1 MSPLMMKLLGRVYM
15 SEAPADGGQGGGLPA
30 PAATPAADAPPAPA
44 EGSLLTPPAPAAAP
58 APDAPKTPEQIQQEA
73 DAAKDKEGGKD
84 ADGKD
89 KPTGAPEAYED
100 FTLPEGMEMDAD
112 VLGEFKNLAKEL
124 NIPQAKAQQLID
136 FQTQLAT
143 KQAEAYQ
150 AAVTKQAQDW
160 AASIKNDPEIGGEN
174 YDKSVAS
181 AIKVI
186 QSFGDPALTELL
198 NTTGL
203 GNNPALFK
211 FCHRISAAI
220 SEDKFVLPGSQTTT
234 GRKSNEEVFYGSNS

>member
-15 SEAPADGGQGGGLPA
+15 SEVDAGGGGGGDVSAPAATAEAPA
-30 PAATPAADAPPAPA
+30 PAA
-44 EGSLLTPPAPAAAP
+44 ESSVLTPPAPTDAP
-58 APDAPKTPEQIQQEA
+58 APKPDDAQPEDADKPKDES
-73 DAAKDKEGGKD
+73 KD

-100 FTLPEGMEMDAD
+100 FTLPEGMEMD
-112 VLGEFKNLAKEL
+112 VEILGEFKNLAKEL

-136 FQTQLAT
+136 FQSQLAS

-160 AASIKNDPEIGGEN
+160 AAEIKNDPEIGGEN

-198 NTTGL
+198 NTSGL
-203 GNNPALFK
+203 GNHPALFK

-220 SEDKFVLPGSQTTT
+220 SEDKFVLPGSQTNAPKEMTIVDAF
-234 GRKSNEEVFYGSNS
+234 S

>member
-15 SEAPADGGQGGGLPA
+15 SEVDAGGGGGGDVSAPAPTAEAPA
-30 PAATPAADAPPAPA
+30 PAA
-44 EGSLLTPPAPAAAP
+44 ESSVLTPPAPTDAP
-58 APDAPKTPEQIQQEA
+58 APKPDDAKPDDAKPDDANKPKDES
-73 DAAKDKEGGKD
+73 KD

-89 KPTGAPEAYED
+89 TPTGAPEAYED
-100 FTLPEGMEMDAD
+100 FTLPEGMEMD
-112 VLGEFKNLAKEL
+112 VEILGEFKNLAKEL

-136 FQTQLAT
+136 FQSQLAS

-160 AASIKNDPEIGGEN
+160 AAEIKNDPEIGGEN

-198 NTTGL
+198 NTSGL
-203 GNNPALFK
+203 GNHPALFK

-220 SEDKFVLPGSQTTT
+220 SEDKFVMPGSQTNAPKEMTIVDAF
-234 GRKSNEEVFYGSNS
+234 S

>member
-15 SEAPADGGQGGGLPA
+15 NEAPADGGQGGGADAPAAAPAPEAQAPA
-30 PAATPAADAPPAPA
+30 PAAD
-44 EGSLLTPPAPAAAP
+44 GSVLTPPAPAAAP
-58 APDAPKTPEQIQQEA
+58 APDAAKTPEQIQQEA
-73 DAAKDKEGGKD
+73 DAAAKLKVE
-84 ADGKD
+84 
-89 KPTGAPEAYED
+89 TSAPEAYED

-112 VLGEFKNLAKEL
+112 VLGEFKSLAKEL

-143 KQAEAYQ
+143 KQAEQYQ
-150 AAVTKQAQDW
+150 AAVTKQSQEW
-160 AASIKNDPEIGGEN
+160 AAAIKNDPEIGGEN

-198 NTTGL
+198 NTSGL
-203 GNNPALFK
+203 GNHPALFK

-234 GRKSNEEVFYGSNS
+234 GRKSNEEVFYGNSK

>member
-15 SEAPADGGQGGGLPA
+15 SEVDAGGGGGGADAPA
-30 PAATPAADAPPAPA
+30 PAADAPAPAA
-44 EGSLLTPPAPAAAP
+44 EGSVLTPPAPADAP
-58 APDAPKTPEQIQQEA
+58 APDATKTPDQIQQEA
-73 DAAKDKEGGKD
+73 DAAKDKDKEDGKD
-84 ADGKD
+84 ADDKD
-89 KPTGAPEAYED
+89 KPAGAPEAYED
-100 FTLPEGMEMDAD
+100 FTLPEGMEMDVE
-112 VLGEFKNLAKEL
+112 VLGAFKNLAKEL

-143 KQAEAYQ
+143 KQAEEYQ
-150 AAVTKQAQDW
+150 AAVAKQSQEW

-174 YDKSVAS
+174 YEKSVAS

-198 NTTGL
+198 NQSGL
-203 GNNPALFK
+203 GNHPALFK

-220 SEDKFVLPGSQTTT
+220 SEDKFVLPGSQANAPKEMTIVDAF
-234 GRKSNEEVFYGSNS
+234 S

>member
-15 SEAPADGGQGGGLPA
+15 SEVDAGGGGGGDVSAPAPTAEAPA
-30 PAATPAADAPPAPA
+30 PAA
-44 EGSLLTPPAPAAAP
+44 ESSVLTPPAPADAP
-58 APDAPKTPEQIQQEA
+58 APKADDVKPDDASKPKDES
-73 DAAKDKEGGKD
+73 KDG
-84 ADGKD
+84 DGKD

-100 FTLPEGMEMDAD
+100 FTLPEGMEMD
-112 VLGEFKNLAKEL
+112 VEILGEFKNLAKEL

-136 FQTQLAT
+136 FQSQLAS

-160 AASIKNDPEIGGEN
+160 AAEIKNDPEIGGEN

-198 NTTGL
+198 NTSGL

-220 SEDKFVLPGSQTTT
+220 SEDKFVMPGSQTNAPKEMTIVDAF
-234 GRKSNEEVFYGSNS
+234 S

>member
-15 SEAPADGGQGGGLPA
+15 NEATADGGQGSGAPAPA
-30 PAATPAADAPPAPA
+30 PAAAPAADAPPAPA

-58 APDAPKTPEQIQQEA
+58 APDAPKTPEQIQQDA
-73 DAAKDKEGGKD
+73 DAAAKLKAE
-84 ADGKD
+84 
-89 KPTGAPEAYED
+89 TSAPEAYED

-136 FQTQLAT
+136 FQTQLAN
-143 KQAEAYQ
+143 KQAEQYQ

-160 AASIKNDPEIGGEN
+160 AASIKSDPELGGEN
-174 YDKSVAS
+174 YDKNVAS

-198 NTTGL
+198 NQSGL
-203 GNNPALFK
+203 GNHPALFK

-220 SEDKFVLPGSQTTT
+220 SEDKFVMPGSQT
-234 GRKSNEEVFYGSNS
+234 GSERKSNEEVFYGSKS

>member
-15 SEAPADGGQGGGLPA
+15 SEVDAGGGGGGADAPA
-30 PAATPAADAPPAPA
+30 PAADAPAPAA
-44 EGSLLTPPAPAAAP
+44 EGSVLTPPADAP
-58 APDAPKTPEQIQQEA
+58 APDATKTPEQIQQEA
-73 DAAKDKEGGKD
+73 DAAKDKEEGKD
-84 ADGKD
+84 ADDKD
-89 KPTGAPEAYED
+89 KPAGAPEAYED
-100 FTLPEGMEMDAD
+100 FTLPEGMEMDVE
-112 VLGEFKNLAKEL
+112 VLGAFKNLAKEL

-143 KQAEAYQ
+143 KQAEEYQ
-150 AAVTKQAQDW
+150 AAVVKQSQEW

-174 YDKSVAS
+174 YEKSVAS

-198 NTTGL
+198 NQSGL
-203 GNNPALFK
+203 GNHPALFK

-220 SEDKFVLPGSQTTT
+220 SEDKFVLPGSQTDVPKEMTIVDAF
-234 GRKSNEEVFYGSNS
+234 S

>member
-15 SEAPADGGQGGGLPA
+15 SEVDAGGGGGGADAPA
-30 PAATPAADAPPAPA
+30 PAADAPAPAA
-44 EGSLLTPPAPAAAP
+44 EGSVLTPPAPADAP
-58 APDAPKTPEQIQQEA
+58 APDATKTPDQIQQEA
-73 DAAKDKEGGKD
+73 DAAKDKEEGKD
-84 ADGKD
+84 AVDKD
-89 KPTGAPEAYED
+89 KPAGAPEAYED
-100 FTLPEGMEMDAD
+100 FTLPEGMEMDAE

-143 KQAEAYQ
+143 KQAEEYQ
-150 AAVTKQAQDW
+150 AAVVKQSQEW

-174 YDKSVAS
+174 YEKSVAS

-203 GNNPALFK
+203 GNHPSLFK

-220 SEDKFVLPGSQTTT
+220 SEDKFVLPGSQTNAPKEMSIVDAF
-234 GRKSNEEVFYGSNS
+234 R

>member
-15 SEAPADGGQGGGLPA
+15 NEAPADGGQGGGAPA
-30 PAATPAADAPPAPA
+30 PAAAPAADASPAPA
-44 EGSLLTPPAPAAAP
+44 EGSLLTPPAPADAA
-58 APDAPKTPEQIQQEA
+58 APDAPKTPEQIQQDA
-73 DAAKDKEGGKD
+73 DAAAKLKAE
-84 ADGKD
+84 
-89 KPTGAPEAYED
+89 TSAPEAYED
-100 FTLPEGMEMDAD
+100 FTLPEGMEIDAD

-124 NIPQAKAQQLID
+124 NIPQAKAQKLID

-143 KQAEAYQ
+143 KQAEQYQ
-150 AAVTKQAQDW
+150 AAVIKQGQDW
-160 AASIKNDPEIGGEN
+160 AAEVRNDPVLGGEN
-174 YDKSVAS
+174 YEKSVES

-198 NTTGL
+198 KSTGL

-220 SEDKFVLPGSQTTT
+220 SEDKFVMPGSQTESP
-234 GRKSNEEVFYGSNS
+234 KEMSIIDAFK

>member
-15 SEAPADGGQGGGLPA
+15 NEADAGGGGGGGGDATATATTATADAAATQTSTTLT
-30 PAATPAADAPPAPA
+30 PAATASTEATTA
-44 EGSLLTPPAPAAAP
+44 ET
-58 APDAPKTPEQIQQEA
+58 KTPEQIQQDA
-73 DAAKDKEGGKD
+73 DAAAKLKAE
-84 ADGKD
+84 
-89 KPTGAPEAYED
+89 TSAPEAYED
-100 FTLPEGMEMDAD
+100 FNLPEGMEMD
-112 VLGEFKNLAKEL
+112 VEILGEFKSLAKEL

-136 FQTQLAT
+136 FQSQLAS

-160 AASIKNDPEIGGEN
+160 AAEIKSDPEIGGEN

-198 NTTGL
+198 NESGL
-203 GNNPALFK
+203 GNHPALFK

-220 SEDKFVLPGSQTTT
+220 SEDKFVMPGSQ
-234 GRKSNEEVFYGSNS
+234 SNAPKEMTIVDAFS

>member
-15 SEAPADGGQGGGLPA
+15 SEVDAGGGGGGGGETA
-30 PAATPAADAPPAPA
+30 AASTTETATEAATTTTT
-44 EGSLLTPPAPAAAP
+44 LTPGATTAATETATTE
-58 APDAPKTPEQIQQEA
+58 AKTPEQIQQEA
-73 DAAKDKEGGKD
+73 DAKAKTEAD
-84 ADGKD
+84 AKL
-89 KPTGAPEAYED
+89 TGAPEAYED
-100 FTLPEGMEMDAD
+100 FKLPDGMEMDAD

-136 FQTQLAT
+136 FQTQLAS
-143 KQAEAYQ
+143 KQAEQYQ

-160 AASIKNDPEIGGEN
+160 AASIKSDPEVGGEN

-198 NTTGL
+198 NTSGL
-203 GNNPALFK
+203 GNHPALFK

-220 SEDKFVLPGSQTTT
+220 SEDKFVLPGSQSNT

>member
-15 SEAPADGGQGGGLPA
+15 NEAPADGVQGGGADAPAAAPA
-30 PAATPAADAPPAPA
+30 PAAQAPAPAAD
-44 EGSLLTPPAPAAAP
+44 GSVLTPPAPAAAP
-58 APDAPKTPEQIQQEA
+58 APDAAKTPEQIQQDA
-73 DAAKDKEGGKD
+73 DAAAKLKAE
-84 ADGKD
+84 
-89 KPTGAPEAYED
+89 TSAPEAYED

-112 VLGEFKNLAKEL
+112 VLGEFKSLAKEL

-143 KQAEAYQ
+143 KQAEQYQ
-150 AAVTKQAQDW
+150 AAVTKQSQEW
-160 AASIKNDPEIGGEN
+160 AAAIKNDPEIGGEN

-198 NTTGL
+198 NTSGL
-203 GNNPALFK
+203 GNHPALFK

-220 SEDKFVLPGSQTTT
+220 SEDKFVLPGSQTDAPKEMSIVDAF
-234 GRKSNEEVFYGSNS
+234 R

>member
-15 SEAPADGGQGGGLPA
+15 SEVDEGGGGGGDVSAPAPTAEAPA
-30 PAATPAADAPPAPA
+30 PAA
-44 EGSLLTPPAPAAAP
+44 ESSVLTPPAPADAP
-58 APDAPKTPEQIQQEA
+58 APKPDDAKPD
-73 DAAKDKEGGKD
+73 DAS
-84 ADGKD
+84 
-89 KPTGAPEAYED
+89 KP
-100 FTLPEGMEMDAD
+100 
-112 VLGEFKNLAKEL
+112 
-124 NIPQAKAQQLID
+124 
-136 FQTQLAT
+136 
-143 KQAEAYQ
+143 AEAYQ

-198 NTTGL
+198 NTSGL
-203 GNNPALFK
+203 GNHPALFK

-220 SEDKFVLPGSQTTT
+220 SEDKFVMPGSQTNAP
-234 GRKSNEEVFYGSNS
+234 KEMSIIDAFK

>member
-1 MSPLMMKLLGRVYM
+1 MSPLMMKLLGRVCM
-15 SEAPADGGQGGGLPA
+15 SEVDAGGGGGGETAAASTTETATEAATASTTLT
-30 PAATPAADAPPAPA
+30 PAATAAETD
-44 EGSLLTPPAPAAAP
+44 AAATET
-58 APDAPKTPEQIQQEA
+58 KTPEQIQQEA
-73 DAAKDKEGGKD
+73 DAAAKLKAE
-84 ADGKD
+84 
-89 KPTGAPEAYED
+89 TSAPEAYED
-100 FTLPEGMEMDAD
+100 FALPEGMEMDAD

-136 FQTQLAT
+136 FQTQLAS
-143 KQAEAYQ
+143 KQAEQYQ
-150 AAVTKQAQDW
+150 AAVTKQSQEW

-203 GNNPALFK
+203 GNHPSLFK

-220 SEDKFVLPGSQTTT
+220 SEDKFVMPGSQTDSP
-234 GRKSNEEVFYGSNS
+234 KEMSIIDAFK

>member
-15 SEAPADGGQGGGLPA
+15 NEAPADGGQGGGAPA
-30 PAATPAADAPPAPA
+30 PAAAPAADAPPAPA

-58 APDAPKTPEQIQQEA
+58 APDAAKTPEQIQQDAEA
-73 DAAKDKEGGKD
+73 AAKLKAE
-84 ADGKD
+84 
-89 KPTGAPEAYED
+89 TSAPEAYED

-136 FQTQLAT
+136 FQTQLAN
-143 KQAEAYQ
+143 KQAEQYQ
-150 AAVTKQAQDW
+150 AAAAKQAQDW
-160 AASIKNDPEIGGEN
+160 AASIKSDPEVGGEN

-198 NTTGL
+198 NNSGL
-203 GNNPALFK
+203 GNHPALFK

-220 SEDKFVLPGSQTTT
+220 SEDKFVLPGSQSAT

>member
-1 MSPLMMKLLGRVYM
+1 MNRFMKLMGFVLM
-15 SEAPADGGQGGGLPA
+15 NEAVGDGAGG
-30 PAATPAADAPPAPA
+30 
-44 EGSLLTPPAPAAAP
+44 PAAAP
-58 APDAPKTPEQIQQEA
+58 APAAAEPAAPATGATETTVLTPTAPATAPAAGATETKTPEQIQQEA
-73 DAAKDKEGGKD
+73 DAAAATKKEAD
-84 ADGKD
+84 A
-89 KPTGAPEAYED
+89 KPTGAPEAYTD
-100 FTLPEGMEMDAD
+100 FTLPEGMEMDAE

-136 FQTQLAT
+136 FQSQLAS

-198 NTTGL
+198 NTSGL
-203 GNNPALFK
+203 GNHPALFK

-220 SEDKFVLPGSQTTT
+220 SEDKFVLPGSQANAPKEMTIVDAF
-234 GRKSNEEVFYGSNS
+234 S

>member
-15 SEAPADGGQGGGLPA
+15 SEVDAGGGGGGADAPA
-30 PAATPAADAPPAPA
+30 PAADAPATAA
-44 EGSLLTPPAPAAAP
+44 EGSVLTPPAPADAP
-58 APDAPKTPEQIQQEA
+58 APDATKTPDQIQQEA
-73 DAAKDKEGGKD
+73 DAAKDKDKE
-84 ADGKD
+84 DGKD

-100 FTLPEGMEMDAD
+100 FTLPEGMEMDAE

-143 KQAEAYQ
+143 KQAEEYQ
-150 AAVTKQAQDW
+150 AAVAKQSQEW

-174 YDKSVAS
+174 YEKSVAS

-198 NTTGL
+198 NQSGL
-203 GNNPALFK
+203 GNHPALFK

-220 SEDKFVLPGSQTTT
+220 SEDKFVLPGSQTNAPKEMTIVDAF
-234 GRKSNEEVFYGSNS
+234 S

>member
-15 SEAPADGGQGGGLPA
+15 NEAETGAAGGGD
-30 PAATPAADAPPAPA
+30 AAAASTTATATEAAATTTLTPAANATATETA
-44 EGSLLTPPAPAAAP
+44 TTET
-58 APDAPKTPEQIQQEA
+58 KTPEQIQQDA
-73 DAAKDKEGGKD
+73 DAAAKLKAE
-84 ADGKD
+84 
-89 KPTGAPEAYED
+89 TSAPEAYED
-100 FTLPEGMEMDAD
+100 FTLPEGMDMDAD

-143 KQAEAYQ
+143 KQAEQYQ
-150 AAVTKQAQDW
+150 AAVTKQSQDW

-198 NTTGL
+198 NTSGL
-203 GNNPALFK
+203 GNHPALFK

-220 SEDKFVLPGSQTTT
+220 SEDKFVLPGSQTNAPKEMTIVDAF
-234 GRKSNEEVFYGSNS
+234 S

>member
-15 SEAPADGGQGGGLPA
+15 SEAPADGAPSGSADA
-30 PAATPAADAPPAPA
+30 PAPAADAPAPA
-44 EGSLLTPPAPAAAP
+44 ADGSVLTPPASAAAP
-58 APDAPKTPEQIQQEA
+58 APDATKTPEQIQQEA
-73 DAAKDKEGGKD
+73 DAAKDSKDSKD

-100 FTLPEGMEMDAD
+100 FTLPEGMEMDTEI
-112 VLGEFKNLAKEL
+112 LGEFKNLAKEL

-136 FQTQLAT
+136 FQSQLAT
-143 KQAEAYQ
+143 KQSEAYQ

-186 QSFGDPALTELL
+186 QSFGDPELTELL
-198 NTTGL
+198 NTSGL
-203 GNNPALFK
+203 GNHPALFK
-211 FCHRISAAI
+211 FCHRISSAI
-220 SEDKFVLPGSQTTT
+220 SEDKFVLPGSQTDAPKEMTIVDAF
-234 GRKSNEEVFYGSNS
+234 S

>member
-15 SEAPADGGQGGGLPA
+15 SEVDAGGGGGGDVSAPAPTAEAPA
-30 PAATPAADAPPAPA
+30 PAA
-44 EGSLLTPPAPAAAP
+44 ESSVLTPPAPTDAP
-58 APDAPKTPEQIQQEA
+58 APKPDDAQPEDADKPKDES
-73 DAAKDKEGGKD
+73 KD

-89 KPTGAPEAYED
+89 KPAGAPEAYED
-100 FTLPEGMEMDAD
+100 FTLPEGMEMD
-112 VLGEFKNLAKEL
+112 VEILGEFKNLAKEL

-136 FQTQLAT
+136 FQSQLAS

-150 AAVTKQAQDW
+150 TAVTKQAQDW
-160 AASIKNDPEIGGEN
+160 AAEIKNDPEIGGEN

-198 NTTGL
+198 NTSGL
-203 GNNPALFK
+203 GNHPALFK

-220 SEDKFVLPGSQTTT
+220 SEDKFVMPGSQTNAPKEMTIVDAF
-234 GRKSNEEVFYGSNS
+234 S

>member
-15 SEAPADGGQGGGLPA
+15 SEVDAGGGGGGDVSAPAPTAEAPA
-30 PAATPAADAPPAPA
+30 PAA
-44 EGSLLTPPAPAAAP
+44 ESSVLTPPAPTDAP
-58 APDAPKTPEQIQQEA
+58 APKPDDAKPEDA
-73 DAAKDKEGGKD
+73 DKSKDESKD

-100 FTLPEGMEMDAD
+100 FTLPEGMEMD
-112 VLGEFKNLAKEL
+112 VEILGEFKNLAKEL

-136 FQTQLAT
+136 FQSQLAS

-150 AAVTKQAQDW
+150 TAVTKQAQDW
-160 AASIKNDPEIGGEN
+160 AAEIKNDPEIGGEN

-186 QSFGDPALTELL
+186 QAFGDPALTELL
-198 NTTGL
+198 NDSGL
-203 GNNPALFK
+203 GNNPALFR

-220 SEDKFVLPGSQTTT
+220 SEDKFVMPGSQ
-234 GRKSNEEVFYGSNS
+234 SNAPKEMTIVDAFR

>member
-15 SEAPADGGQGGGLPA
+15 SEVDAGGGGGGADAPA
-30 PAATPAADAPPAPA
+30 PAADAPAPAA
-44 EGSLLTPPAPAAAP
+44 EGSVLTPPAPADAP
-58 APDAPKTPEQIQQEA
+58 APDATKTPDQIQQEA
-73 DAAKDKEGGKD
+73 DAAKDKEDGKD

-100 FTLPEGMEMDAD
+100 FTLPEGMEMDAE

-143 KQAEAYQ
+143 KQAEEYQ
-150 AAVTKQAQDW
+150 AAVVKQSQEW

-174 YDKSVAS
+174 YEKSVAS
-181 AIKVI
+181 AVKVI
-186 QSFGDPALTELL
+186 EAFGDPSLKELL
-198 NTTGL
+198 NTSGL
-203 GNNPALFK
+203 GNHPSLFK

-220 SEDKFVLPGSQTTT
+220 SEDKFVLPGSQSNT

>member
-15 SEAPADGGQGGGLPA
+15 NEAPADGGQGGGATA
-30 PAATPAADAPPAPA
+30 PAAAPAADAPPAPA
-44 EGSLLTPPAPAAAP
+44 EGSLLTPPAPADAA
-58 APDAPKTPEQIQQEA
+58 APDAPKTPEQIQQDA
-73 DAAKDKEGGKD
+73 DAAAKLKAE
-84 ADGKD
+84 
-89 KPTGAPEAYED
+89 TSAPEAYED
-100 FTLPEGMEMDAD
+100 FSLPEGMEMDAD

-143 KQAEAYQ
+143 KQAEQYQ

-160 AASIKNDPEIGGEN
+160 AASIKSDPEVGGEN

-198 NTTGL
+198 NTSGL
-203 GNNPALFK
+203 GNHPALFK

-220 SEDKFVLPGSQTTT
+220 SEDKFVLPGSQTNAPKEMTIVDAF
-234 GRKSNEEVFYGSNS
+234 S

>member
-15 SEAPADGGQGGGLPA
+15 SEVDAGGGGGGADAPA
-30 PAATPAADAPPAPA
+30 PAADAPAPAA
-44 EGSLLTPPAPAAAP
+44 EGSVLTPPAPADAP
-58 APDAPKTPEQIQQEA
+58 APDATKTPDQIQQEA
-73 DAAKDKEGGKD
+73 DAAKDKEDGKD
-84 ADGKD
+84 ADDKD
-89 KPTGAPEAYED
+89 KPAGAPEAYED
-100 FTLPEGMEMDAD
+100 FTLPEGMEMDAE

-143 KQAEAYQ
+143 KQAEEYQ
-150 AAVTKQAQDW
+150 AAVVKQSQEW

-174 YDKSVAS
+174 YEKSVAS

-198 NTTGL
+198 NQSGL
-203 GNNPALFK
+203 GNHPALFK

-220 SEDKFVLPGSQTTT
+220 SEDKFVLPGSQSNT
-234 GRKSNEEVFYGSNS
+234 GRKSNEEVFYGNSN

>member
-15 SEAPADGGQGGGLPA
+15 NEAEAGGGGGGDATASAPAAEAPA
-30 PAATPAADAPPAPA
+30 AAA
-44 EGSLLTPPAPAAAP
+44 EGSVLTPPAPAAAP
-58 APDAPKTPEQIQQEA
+58 AADATKTPEQIQQDA
-73 DAAKDKEGGKD
+73 DAAAKLK
-84 ADGKD
+84 AD
-89 KPTGAPEAYED
+89 TSAPEAYED
-100 FTLPEGMEMDAD
+100 FTLPEGMDMDAE
-112 VLGEFKNLAKEL
+112 VLGEFKTLAKEL

-143 KQAEAYQ
+143 KQAEQYQ

-160 AASIKNDPEIGGEN
+160 AAAIKNDPDVGGEN

-181 AIKVI
+181 AVKVI

-198 NTTGL
+198 NNSGL
-203 GNNPALFK
+203 GNHPALFK

-220 SEDKFVLPGSQTTT
+220 SEDKFVLPGSQTDAPKEMTLVDAF
-234 GRKSNEEVFYGSNS
+234 R

>member
-15 SEAPADGGQGGGLPA
+15 SEVDAGGGGGGGEA
-30 PAATPAADAPPAPA
+30 DAAAATTAADTTQATTT
-44 EGSLLTPPAPAAAP
+44 LTPATTTAATEA
-58 APDAPKTPEQIQQEA
+58 ATTETKTPEQTQQEA
-73 DAAKDKEGGKD
+73 DAAKDKEEGKD

-100 FTLPEGMEMDAD
+100 FTLPEGMEMDVE
-112 VLGEFKNLAKEL
+112 VLGAFKNLAKEL

-143 KQAEAYQ
+143 KQAEEYQ
-150 AAVTKQAQDW
+150 AAVVKQSQEW

-174 YDKSVAS
+174 YEKSVAS

-198 NTTGL
+198 NQSGL
-203 GNNPALFK
+203 GNHPALFK

-220 SEDKFVLPGSQTTT
+220 SEDKFVLPGSQANAPKEMTIVDAF
-234 GRKSNEEVFYGSNS
+234 S

>member
-15 SEAPADGGQGGGLPA
+15 SEVDAGGGGGGDVSAPAPTAEAPA
-30 PAATPAADAPPAPA
+30 PAA
-44 EGSLLTPPAPAAAP
+44 ESSVLTPPAPTADP
-58 APDAPKTPEQIQQEA
+58 APKADDVKPDDASKPKEE
-73 DAAKDKEGGKD
+73 GKD

-89 KPTGAPEAYED
+89 KPVGAPEAYED
-100 FTLPEGMEMDAD
+100 FTLPEGMEMD
-112 VLGEFKNLAKEL
+112 VEILGEFKNLAKEL

-136 FQTQLAT
+136 FQSQLAS
-143 KQAEAYQ
+143 KQAELYQ
-150 AAVTKQAQDW
+150 AAVTKQAKDW
-160 AASIKNDPEIGGEN
+160 AAEIKSDPEIGGEN

-198 NTTGL
+198 NTSGL
-203 GNNPALFK
+203 GNHPALFK

-220 SEDKFVLPGSQTTT
+220 SEDKFVMPGSQTDAP
-234 GRKSNEEVFYGSNS
+234 KEMSIIDAFK

>member
-15 SEAPADGGQGGGLPA
+15 NEAPADGGQGGGA
-30 PAATPAADAPPAPA
+30 PAAAPAADAPPAPA
-44 EGSLLTPPAPAAAP
+44 EGSLLTPPAPADAA
-58 APDAPKTPEQIQQEA
+58 APDASKTPEQIQQDA
-73 DAAKDKEGGKD
+73 DAAAKLKAE
-84 ADGKD
+84 
-89 KPTGAPEAYED
+89 TSAPEAYED
-100 FTLPEGMEMDAD
+100 FSLPEGMEMDAD

-143 KQAEAYQ
+143 KQAEEYQ
-150 AAVTKQAQDW
+150 AAVTKQSQEW

-198 NTTGL
+198 NQSGL
-203 GNNPALFK
+203 GNHPALFK

-220 SEDKFVLPGSQTTT
+220 SEDKFVLSGSQADAPKEMSIVDAF
-234 GRKSNEEVFYGSNS
+234 R

>member
-15 SEAPADGGQGGGLPA
+15 SEVDAGGGGGGDVSTPAPTAEAPA
-30 PAATPAADAPPAPA
+30 PAA
-44 EGSLLTPPAPAAAP
+44 ESSVLTPPAPT
-58 APDAPKTPEQIQQEA
+58 DSQAPKPD
-73 DAAKDKEGGKD
+73 DANPDDANKPKDESKN

-100 FTLPEGMEMDAD
+100 FTLPEGMEMD
-112 VLGEFKNLAKEL
+112 VEILGEFKNLAKEL

-136 FQTQLAT
+136 FQSQLAS

-150 AAVTKQAQDW
+150 AAVTKQAKDW
-160 AASIKNDPEIGGEN
+160 AAEIKSDPEIGGDN

-198 NTTGL
+198 NTSGL
-203 GNNPALFK
+203 GNHPALFK
-211 FCHRISAAI
+211 FCHRISSAI
-220 SEDKFVLPGSQTTT
+220 SEDKFVMPGSQTNAP
-234 GRKSNEEVFYGSNS
+234 KEMSIIDAFK

>member
-15 SEAPADGGQGGGLPA
+15 SEVDAGGGGGGDVSAPAATAEAPA
-30 PAATPAADAPPAPA
+30 PAA
-44 EGSLLTPPAPAAAP
+44 ESSVLTPPAPTDAP
-58 APDAPKTPEQIQQEA
+58 APKPDDAKPEDAGKPKDES
-73 DAAKDKEGGKD
+73 KD

-100 FTLPEGMEMDAD
+100 FTLPEGMEMD
-112 VLGEFKNLAKEL
+112 VEILGEFKNLAKEL

-136 FQTQLAT
+136 FQSQLAS
-143 KQAEAYQ
+143 KQAELYQ

-160 AASIKNDPEIGGEN
+160 AAEIKNDPEIGGEN

-198 NTTGL
+198 NQSGL
-203 GNNPALFK
+203 GNHPALFK

-220 SEDKFVLPGSQTTT
+220 SEDKFVLPGSQSNT

>member
-15 SEAPADGGQGGGLPA
+15 SEVDAGGGGGGDVSAPAPTAEAPA
-30 PAATPAADAPPAPA
+30 PAA
-44 EGSLLTPPAPAAAP
+44 EGSVLTPPAPTDAP
-58 APDAPKTPEQIQQEA
+58 APKPDDAKPE
-73 DAAKDKEGGKD
+73 DAGKSKDESKD

-100 FTLPEGMEMDAD
+100 FTLPEGMEMD
-112 VLGEFKNLAKEL
+112 VEILGEFKNLAKEL

-136 FQTQLAT
+136 FQSQLAS

-198 NTTGL
+198 NTSGL
-203 GNNPALFK
+203 GNHPALFK

-220 SEDKFVLPGSQTTT
+220 SEDKFVMPGSQTNAPKEMTIVDAF
-234 GRKSNEEVFYGSNS
+234 S